1 MIRLETDSAEYEM
14 LAEAVASTRHLNG
27 IAIELGTR
35 KGGSMQTI
43 MDNLR
48 PNDVVISIDPYGHI
62 LYNTGWAGRTRLDY
76 TNSMRNQAMAALYAY
91 ADERQVNFLHFSL
104 EDTEFFARFSSGV
117 PVYDTEKMI
126 INEYSVAFLDA
137 GHTIDDIFEELCFF
151 AIRMR
156 EGAKVVVDDIDFID
170 VARLNELASGLD
182 FAVHQQG
189 GKKVVYV
196 KL

>member
-1 MIRLETDSAEYEM
+1 MKLETDSAEYEL
-14 LAEAVASTRHLNG
+14 LADAVASTRHLKG

-43 MDNLR
+43 MDNLL
-48 PNDVVISIDPYGHI
+48 PNDVVISIDPYGNI

-76 TNSMRNQAMAALYAY
+76 TNSMRNEAMANLYAY
-91 ADERQVNFLHFSL
+91 AQQRQVNFLHFSL
-104 EDTEFFARFSSGV
+104 EDTEFFARFSDGV
-117 PVYDTEKMI
+117 PVYDTEKLI

-137 GHTIDDIFEELCFF
+137 GHTIEDIFEELCFF
-151 AIRMR
+151 AVRMQQ
-156 EGAKVVVDDIDFID
+156 GAKVVVDDIGFID